1 MAALLNGTGNI
12 REINHLNRL
21 HAVWQPL
28 TQHTDW
34 AHIQGIYDWAL
45 LQRIQMK
52 QFSHL
57 IHSHPL
63 FIPLGETETLG
74 LLFSEKRP
82 RNPIY
87 SHEQKGNAMRYSGV
101 NHQGVKNKK
110 KSCGG
115 GGVSA
120 TRTAMN
126 QQQHCKSNHYKSGG
140 LGGGEKVTNVKNTKS
155 KMWKYYLLSP
165 PPSKKKKKS
174 RCTQTDW
181 PPSYAVGK

>member
-1 MAALLNGTGNI
+1 MAALLNGTGYI
-12 REINHLNRL
+12 CKINHLNRL
-21 HAVWQPL
+21 HAAWQAL

-82 RNPIY
+82 WNPIY
-87 SHEQKGNAMRYSGV
+87 SHEQKGNTMRYSGV
-101 NHQGVKNKK
+101 KHQGVKTKK
-110 KSCGG
+110 KLAGG
-115 GGVSA
+115 SVSA

-126 QQQHCKSNHYKSGG
+126 QQAHCKSNYYKSGKEG
-140 LGGGEKVTNVKNTKS
+140 KKLE
-155 KMWKYYLLSP
+155 MWKTQNPKCGNFTYWAP
-165 PPSKKKKKS
+165 PTPPQS
-174 RCTQTDW
+174 RCTQMDW

>member
-115 GGVSA
+115 GGGGV
-120 TRTAMN
+120 
-126 QQQHCKSNHYKSGG
+126 QQELQWTKSNTVNQNITN
-140 LGGGEKVTNVKNTKS
+140 LGEKKIKKRKKKKTQNVKN
-155 KMWKYYLLSP
+155 LLFLP
-165 PPSKKKKKS
+165 PPPKKKKKKS